1 MKKALAVSLLA
12 VSAVFASAT
21 SIVNGS
27 FEAVNYGGGYAL
39 LNNDTV
45 AGGWFAE
52 QNFIEIGN
60 AGLYGVSG
68 FSGSQVLELDATGN
82 SKVSQWVSTSAGS
95 TYTVSFDAGRRA
107 GVAASSQGFK
117 VLWNNVTVG
126 TFKPSTSVLGG
137 YALDLVATGNDK
149 LSFVG
154 IGTSDSLGSIIDN
167 VAIAPVPE
175 PMSMFVLD
183 SGAVA
188 LLRRRRK

>member
-1 MKKALAVSLLA
+1 MA
-12 VSAVFASAT
+12 VSAVFASAA

>member
-12 VSAVFASAT
+12 VSAVFASAA

-175 PMSMFVLD
+175 PMSMFVLA

>member
-12 VSAVFASAT
+12 VSAVFASAA

-52 QNFIEIGN
+52 QNYVEIGA

-68 FSGSQVLELDATGN
+68 YTGSQVLELDGSAN
-82 SKVSQWVSTSAGS
+82 AKVSQWVNTHAGS

-107 GVAASSQGFK
+107 GVSASSQGFK
-117 VLWNNVTVG
+117 VLWNNVSVG
-126 TFKPSTSVLGG
+126 TFRPSTSVLGG
-137 YALDLVATGNDK
+137 YALDLVATGHDK

-154 IGTSDSLGSIIDN
+154 IGTSDGYGSIIDN
-167 VAIAPVPE
+167 VAIAAVPE
-175 PMSMFVLD
+175 PMSMLVLA

-188 LLRRRRK
+188 MLRRRRK